1 MTERA
6 RGIRLALGAAMWLAA
21 AAVTGGS
28 AYTVGH
34 RMLRPTAT
42 IRIPAPKMHRLAPG
56 DTVFFATK
64 SGLRRVG
71 EVGSI
76 QRDTITLSVDPKFG
90 DFTGGQATCWL
101 TPLSAEEV
109 ISALLPMDIRERVEA
124 HVAQVWR
131 DRGDELMEIWKPIAA
146 NLAMAYIRLI
156 GDKSGTAE
164 FLRERIIDNP
174 HVRQEVYRTLEILG
188 PTLRNMLATTLFD
201 QNGITRPEIVHL
213 VRSIALG
220 RKVAWVTLRVDP

>member
-1 MTERA
+1 
-6 RGIRLALGAAMWLAA
+6 MWLAA
-21 AAVTGGS
+21 VVATGGS

-42 IRIPAPKMHRLAPG
+42 IRIPAPKRHGLAPG
-56 DTVFFATK
+56 DTVFLATK

-71 EVGSI
+71 EVGSV

-90 DFTGGQATCWL
+90 NLTGNQATCWL

-109 ISALLPMDIRERVEA
+109 VSALLPADIRERAEA
-124 HVAQVWR
+124 HVAQVWQE
-131 DRGDELMEIWKPIAA
+131 RGGELMEIWKPIAA

-156 GDKSGTAE
+156 GDESGTAD

-188 PTLRNMLATTLFD
+188 PTLRNVLTTTLFD